1 MNETVKTI
9 AERIKVL
16 LNDNLGIDA
25 DVLTDDIPL
34 FGDEIGLDSIDSL
47 EIIGFIDDE
56 WGVQMTGVGKEHF
69 YNVTSLAEYVA
80 AHKD

>member
-16 LNDNLGIDA
+16 LTENLGIDA

>member
-9 AERIKVL
+9 AERLKVL
-16 LNDNLGIDA
+16 LNENLGIDA

>member
-1 MNETVKTI
+1 MNEETKAI

-16 LNDNLGIDA
+16 LNENLGIDA
-25 DVLTDDIPL
+25 DVLTDEIPL

>member
-1 MNETVKTI
+1 MSEQVKEI

-16 LNDNLGIDA
+16 LSENLGIDA
-25 DVLTDDIPL
+25 EVLTDDIPL

-69 YNVTSLAEYVA
+69 YKVTSLAQYVA
-80 AHKD
+80 EHLN

>member
-16 LNDNLGIDA
+16 LNENLGIDA

-47 EIIGFIDDE
+47 EIIGFLDDE

>member
-1 MNETVKTI
+1 MNEETKAI

-16 LNDNLGIDA
+16 LNENLGIDA
-25 DVLTDDIPL
+25 DVLTDEIPL

-56 WGVQMTGVGKEHF
+56 WGVQMTGVG
-69 YNVTSLAEYVA
+69 
-80 AHKD
+80 

>member
-1 MNETVKTI
+1 MSEQVKEI

-16 LNDNLGIDA
+16 LSENLGIDA
-25 DVLTDDIPL
+25 EVLTDDIPL

-69 YNVTSLAEYVA
+69 YNVTSLAQYVA
-80 AHKD
+80 EHLN

>member
-16 LNDNLGIDA
+16 LNENLGIDA

-56 WGVQMTGVGKEHF
+56 WGVQLTGVGKEHF

>member
-1 MNETVKTI
+1 MSEQVKEI

-16 LNDNLGIDA
+16 LSENLGIDA
-25 DVLTDDIPL
+25 EVLTDDIPL
-34 FGDEIGLDSIDSL
+34 FGDEIDLDSIDSL

-69 YNVTSLAEYVA
+69 YNVTSLAQYVA
-80 AHKD
+80 EHLN

>member
-16 LNDNLGIDA
+16 LNENLGIDA